1 MSIARGHTHIF
12 YKEINMRNLWIF
24 INRYNAF
31 FLFIIFFTVGII
43 LTVRNNAYQRSVTFN
58 STNAVVGQAYEKLNV
73 FKRYMNLGTVN
84 DSLALENARLNTTI
98 LAIQGLD
105 TAKNTLVKDT
115 ANHVQ
120 YTYLAARVIKNSITL
135 RNNVI
140 TINKGSADGIQSGM
154 AVISAG
160 RGVVGIIRDVSDHLA
175 TIESLLNKDAK
186 ISVSIKSTNALG
198 SLVWG
203 DRNSNYRKAYI
214 KDIPNHFKVKL
225 KDTVVTSGF
234 GSFPPGIEVGTIS
247 NRGIS
252 TGDNFLTIQID
263 LFNDFSTLQYVYVIK
278 DKLAQEQ
285 KTLES
290 KLPNEQ

>member
-1 MSIARGHTHIF
+1 
-12 YKEINMRNLWIF
+12 MRNLWIF

-31 FLFIIFFTVGII
+31 FLFVIFFTIGII
-43 LTVRNNAYQRSVTFN
+43 LTVKNNAYQRSVTFN
-58 STNAVVGQAYEKLNV
+58 STNEVVGHAYEKLNV
-73 FKRYMNLGTVN
+73 FKKYMNLGSVN
-84 DSLALENARLNTTI
+84 DSLALENAKLNTAL
-98 LAIQGLD
+98 LALKNID
-105 TAKNTLVKDT
+105 SAKNTVVKDT
-115 ANHVQ
+115 ATHVQ

-140 TINKGSADGIQSGM
+140 TINKGALDGIESGM

-160 RGVVGIIRDVSDHLA
+160 RGVVGIIRDVSPHLA

-186 ISVSIKSTNALG
+186 ISVSIKSTKALG

-203 DRNSNYRKAYI
+203 DRNSDYRTAYI
-214 KDIPNHFKVKL
+214 KDVPNHFKVKL
-225 KDTVVTSGF
+225 KDTVITSGF
-234 GSFPPGIEVGTIS
+234 GSFPPGIQVGTIS

-252 TGDNFLTIQID
+252 TGDNFLTIQIN

-278 DKLAQEQ
+278 DKFAEEE
-285 KTLES
+285 KALES